1 MKKIIGQALGFVIAL
16 WAMDFESHR
25 NRIKWYWLA
34 HFLLASGKSLT
45 LPQWL
50 AKDWNKNLVRYD
62 RNNGKYLIR
71 PYPSDLFWIVGSMYV
86 TIEEGRV
93 YGEDIYNFAPQ
104 PGQNVIHG
112 NNHDMVY
119 AWSGGEKDDT
129 QIKGRLAKIGLFF
142 FRAIGIGESIVKVED
157 DRLMISNELWNILGG
172 VKFTTILEYKDDT
185 IYP

>member
-1 MKKIIGQALGFVIAL
+1 MKKIFGQAMGFVIAL
-16 WAMDFESHR
+16 WAMDYETNR

-45 LPQWL
+45 LPYWL

-62 RNNGKYLIR
+62 HSNGKYLIR

-93 YGEDIYNFAPQ
+93 YGEDVYNFAPQ

-112 NNHDMVY
+112 SNHEMVY
-119 AWSGGEKDDT
+119 AWS
-129 QIKGRLAKIGLFF
+129 
-142 FRAIGIGESIVKVED
+142 
-157 DRLMISNELWNILGG
+157 
-172 VKFTTILEYKDDT
+172 
-185 IYP
+185 